1 MEVFTMNAKIT
12 FRIAVVVCTIVFLLF
27 MSGCSALTG
36 FATQALGKGEPLV
49 GVDTEVVAG
58 DKQTGLKAGSETK
71 LEDVTVKDNAVVTT
85 NTTGKVT
92 DIAGAEAVTL
102 NEGVE
107 FWQAG
112 LAAVLTL
119 MIGLFAPQFTINR
132 KR

>member
-1 MEVFTMNAKIT
+1 MSSKVT
-12 FRIAVVVCTIVFLLF
+12 FRIAIVICTIAFLLF
-27 MSGCSALTG
+27 TSGCSALMG
-36 FATQALGKGEPLV
+36 LATQAVGKGEPLV

-92 DIAGAEAVTL
+92 DIAGADKVTL
-102 NEGVE
+102 NEGVP
-107 FWQAG
+107 FWQAA
-112 LAAVLTL
+112 LAALVGIVL
-119 MIGLFAPQFTINR
+119 GLFAPQFTINR